1 MLLSWSVHH
10 AVPCPPT
17 SATIRCDWQKLLFF
31 SCTSPSRNPGLNSD
45 EHTRV
50 TQLTDVLSFLSTRQ
64 KKSRKMSLDIDVGGI
79 PLFSLFYP
87 FYFHPSMR
95 TVKTPLAT
103 QLSVVIAPSVR
114 IGVQTITLLV
124 SLSCSAPLF
133 LPHSLDPSLSLA
145 LSLLLRR
152 FAVLSPSWL
161 VFCNRLNSFLS
172 GKGRYFL
179 LFWCSPLSL
188 SVIVAFHVSL

>member
-1 MLLSWSVHH
+1 
-10 AVPCPPT
+10 
-17 SATIRCDWQKLLFF
+17 
-31 SCTSPSRNPGLNSD
+31 
-45 EHTRV
+45 
-50 TQLTDVLSFLSTRQ
+50 
-64 KKSRKMSLDIDVGGI
+64 MSLDMDVGGI

-133 LPHSLDPSLSLA
+133 LPHSLDPSLSLSLSLTAEVCSA
-145 LSLLLRR
+145 LSVLIGLL
-152 FAVLSPSWL
+152 
-161 VFCNRLNSFLS
+161 
-172 GKGRYFL
+172 
-179 LFWCSPLSL
+179 
-188 SVIVAFHVSL
+188 